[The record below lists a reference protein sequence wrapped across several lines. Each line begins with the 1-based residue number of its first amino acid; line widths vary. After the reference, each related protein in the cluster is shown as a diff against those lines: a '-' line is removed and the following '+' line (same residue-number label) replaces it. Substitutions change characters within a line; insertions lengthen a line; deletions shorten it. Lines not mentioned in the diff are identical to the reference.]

1 MGKGGAVVPTVSG
14 FSGAGVNGLDE
25 GRMERCREAGRA
37 EQVREAK
44 DRPGA
49 AAFICRSIAL
59 FGVCFQI
66 RLLAGDL
73 SDTALFLAALI
84 AAFLVPV
91 LLRRGR
97 SVSALQGVAVLVL
110 LPWAIR
116 FFIALPRLFVPGT
129 GVFWDA
135 LLLGLDRNNFVSLP
149 PYYWTALSSFF
160 CLGSRRFLR
169 GDLIAQGLLL
179 LVVFLAARTSDME
192 AYRMPAL
199 VLGCF
204 GALVFFQILAFIFSA
219 DPKYRAGT
227 AEKVLA
233 SALMFVLVF
242 AGACLLIRPFE
253 EKAVDQSGGLLQP
266 KLFSFDFSRFI
277 RLESEISM
285 NTDLVLIVRKEGAFD
300 HMLLRRFILSAYSP
314 GRGFYMDEKRDEAE
328 HPARLPQGTWNSP
341 VMPVLRD
348 DAPLRTVEQ
357 EYYLVNFDS
366 QALIAL
372 NQPEEVTP
380 FKVWDASSFNS
391 AYAVQ
396 SRVNDA
402 LPFELADA
410 ARGLPGEEGSGLD
423 SGTYRYYTDY
433 GNDLRIAAK
442 AGEFIRGARS
452 YGDRIQMIYEAL
464 KYGEYRY
471 SLKPGIAPDG
481 DQLGY
486 FLFDAKK
493 GYCSYF
499 AFAMTL
505 LLRSQGIPARVAAG
519 FFIDPDEGAFDYYPV
534 RQDMAHAWVEVW
546 FPGYGWIE
554 YDPTSPNLAAGEEFT
569 FSSGVSR
576 DQFEKLMEEI
586 LRNRSRLEP
595 RTWSGG
601 EEEGF
606 LQTLGRQAALLARG
620 FWPWLFAAFLVLLV
634 LVLRLGHL
642 AALLFAVTARKKT
655 LRLWAHVS
663 RRLALAGLRPGQDET
678 EGEWIKR
685 LDRAY
690 LFTLYEMYLAVSA
703 ARFAPLFETPS
714 YAGFKGLYRRFNS
727 RYAQSIT
734 PCRRFLAWLLP
745 PLALVLPPPKPGA
758 GPRSGK
764 GGGAL
769 LLLLTLSLLCI
780 RGSYSQEG
788 IDERERLYMEA
799 LAAQDRENWDRALR
813 LLMDGAALYPEDPR
827 FPRALGSLYFSR
839 ELYRLSWD
847 QLRKAEAI
855 TGDDPELL
863 YQLSQNAA
871 LLNLNA
877 DAASYLERI
886 LLHRPE
892 DYRAAGDLG
901 WIYYKLHRL
910 ADGEALLVNALEFY
924 GADRNFSI
932 TRNFSMTLGTIYL
945 DMFRYE
951 DAKARY
957 LEAIAE
963 AEAVGDS
970 AFSAVANYNLSI
982 LESRFY
988 KYTEA
993 ALAVGF
999 SLAAADRP
1007 SGHLA
1012 QGDLCLRQLDFGR
1025 VFAEYEIAYE
1035 REKSPLAKLSLA
1047 QAYQAAGR
1055 LDEARLYALDCLAAG
1070 DFFWMVNFGIT
1081 PESYKRDIHEI
1092 LKNTYQGLENRE
1104 RLSPASGFV
1113 ENIASLWRGIRFRF
1127 NRELHKLLYSKYSLL
1142 SADSYAAQ
1150 GQMLDA
1156 LSNYYNAFRSYP
1168 SRALGYLRSC
1178 RDFEVPLIPESLSV
1192 YELEAADLLGRGER
1206 ALELIDSFDPVFE
1219 RDLIAGAYSS
1229 AARNA
1234 RRGSETGRDAAERL
1248 YVLNRGALR
1257 QEGIKLPALLRVS
1270 TGSGE
1275 ESPSFIRR
1283 LRKDLGRA
1291 GFEFVN
1297 ENARFELRI
1306 NWTENSFVWSVYD
1319 TLRGRETLRRS
1330 FSAEELAEFGVSGG
1344 ERRLSGRASAALAR
1358 SIADVAFSNQ

>member
-1 MGKGGAVVPTVSG
+1 MPNVSG
-14 FSGAGVNGLDE
+14 FSNAG
-25 GRMERCREAGRA
+25 M
-37 EQVREAK
+37 K

-73 SDTALFLAALI
+73 SDTALFLASLGS
-84 AAFLVPV
+84 AFLVPV
-91 LLRRGR
+91 LLRRR
-97 SVSALQGVAVLVL
+97 SVSALQGLAVLVL
-110 LPWAIR
+110 LPWAVR
-116 FFIALPRLFVPGT
+116 LFLALPRLFVPGT
-129 GVFWDA
+129 GVFWDS

-149 PYYWTALSSFF
+149 PYYWAALSSFF

-204 GALVFFQILAFIFSA
+204 GVLVFFQILAFIFSA
-219 DPKYRAGT
+219 DPKYRAAT
-227 AEKVLA
+227 REKVLA

-285 NTDLVLIVRKEGAFD
+285 NTDLVLVVRKEGAFD
-300 HMLLRRFILSAYSP
+300 HMLIRRFILSAYSP
-314 GRGFYMDEKRDEAE
+314 GRGFYMDENRDEAE
-328 HPARLPQGTWNSP
+328 HPARLPPGKWNSP

-348 DAPLRTVEQ
+348 DAPLRAVEQ

-380 FKVWDASSFNS
+380 FKVWDAASFNS
-391 AYAVQ
+391 AYAVR

-410 ARGLPGEEGSGLD
+410 ARGLPGEDGSGLD
-423 SGTYRYYTDY
+423 SGAYRYYTDY
-433 GNDLRIAAK
+433 GNDQRIAAK
-442 AGEFIRGARS
+442 AGEFTRGARS
-452 YGDRIQMIYEAL
+452 YGDRIQMIHEAL

-486 FLFDAKK
+486 FLFEAKK

-554 YDPTSPNLAAGEEFT
+554 YDPTSPNLAAGEEF
-569 FSSGVSR
+569 SISPGVSR

-586 LRNRSRLEP
+586 LRNRSRLEE
-595 RTWSGG
+595 RTWSG

-606 LQTLGRQAALLARG
+606 FRTLGRQAALLVRG
-620 FWPWLFAAFLVLLV
+620 FWPWLFAAFLVLLA
-634 LVLRLGHL
+634 LVPRLGHL
-642 AALLFAVTARKKT
+642 AALRFTFTARKKT

-678 EGEWIKR
+678 EDEWVKR
-685 LDRAY
+685 LDKAY
-690 LFTLYEMYLAVSA
+690 LFNLYEMYLAVSA
-703 ARFAPLFETPS
+703 ARFAPAFEMPS
-714 YAGFKGLYRRFNS
+714 YAGLKHLYRRFNS
-727 RYAQSIT
+727 RYAQAVA

-745 PLALVLPPPKPGA
+745 PLAFVLPPPKPGPH
-758 GPRSGK
+758 GR
-764 GGGAL
+764 GGAVL
-769 LLLLTLSLLCI
+769 LLLILSLFCI
-780 RGSYSQEG
+780 RGSYGQEG
-788 IDERERLYMEA
+788 IDERERLYTEA

-813 LLMDGAALYPEDPR
+813 LLMDGAARYPEDPR

-871 LLNLNA
+871 LLNLN
-877 DAASYLERI
+877 DGAASYLEKI
-886 LLHRPE
+886 LLYRPE

-910 ADGEALLVNALEFY
+910 ADGEALLVKALEFY
-924 GADRNFSI
+924 GADRNFS
-932 TRNFSMTLGTIYL
+932 MTLGTIY
-945 DMFRYE
+945 
-951 DAKARY
+951 
-957 LEAIAE
+957 
-963 AEAVGDS
+963 S
-970 AFSAVANYNLSI
+970 
-982 LESRFY
+982 
-988 KYTEA
+988 
-993 ALAVGF
+993 
-999 SLAAADRP
+999 
-1007 SGHLA
+1007 
-1012 QGDLCLRQLDFGR
+1012 
-1025 VFAEYEIAYE
+1025 
-1035 REKSPLAKLSLA
+1035 
-1047 QAYQAAGR
+1047 
-1055 LDEARLYALDCLAAG
+1055 
-1070 DFFWMVNFGIT
+1070 
-1081 PESYKRDIHEI
+1081 
-1092 LKNTYQGLENRE
+1092 
-1104 RLSPASGFV
+1104 
-1113 ENIASLWRGIRFRF
+1113 
-1127 NRELHKLLYSKYSLL
+1127 
-1142 SADSYAAQ
+1142 
-1150 GQMLDA
+1150 
-1156 LSNYYNAFRSYP
+1156 
-1168 SRALGYLRSC
+1168 
-1178 RDFEVPLIPESLSV
+1178 
-1192 YELEAADLLGRGER
+1192 
-1206 ALELIDSFDPVFE
+1206 
-1219 RDLIAGAYSS
+1219 
-1229 AARNA
+1229 
-1234 RRGSETGRDAAERL
+1234 
-1248 YVLNRGALR
+1248 
-1257 QEGIKLPALLRVS
+1257 
-1270 TGSGE
+1270 
-1275 ESPSFIRR
+1275 
-1283 LRKDLGRA
+1283 
-1291 GFEFVN
+1291 
-1297 ENARFELRI
+1297 
-1306 NWTENSFVWSVYD
+1306 
-1319 TLRGRETLRRS
+1319 
-1330 FSAEELAEFGVSGG
+1330 
-1344 ERRLSGRASAALAR
+1344 
-1358 SIADVAFSNQ
+1358 